1 MGGGGTPPVAV
12 GRWRWS
18 RAAVNA
24 RRRAPPVAPP
34 GTERQGG
41 SPSTPR
47 QPPPASGT
55 STLEEM
61 SVAEVAAVMG
71 LPERTVKSHLFR
83 ARRLLRTVLEKR
95 MRGAGDG

>member
-1 MGGGGTPPVAV
+1 
-12 GRWRWS
+12 
-18 RAAVNA
+18 
-24 RRRAPPVAPP
+24 
-34 GTERQGG
+34 
-41 SPSTPR
+41 
-47 QPPPASGT
+47 
-55 STLEEM
+55 M